1 MKTALVSRIA
11 FACWDS
17 SLASFCNNNVSLLSH
32 SSPTLTWI
40 WGWPHP
46 LELACPIRAILL
58 LGIGWFSDNEHLIR
72 DRPVGTEPG
81 ILAGDVGNRS
91 SLTVGYLDMKVSFQ
105 PLVLLND
112 KYTSRVKPAEENRNK
127 ETERGR
133 ERAP

>member
-1 MKTALVSRIA
+1 M
-11 FACWDS
+11 
-17 SLASFCNNNVSLLSH
+17 
-32 SSPTLTWI
+32 
-40 WGWPHP
+40 
-46 LELACPIRAILL
+46 
-58 LGIGWFSDNEHLIR
+58 
-72 DRPVGTEPG
+72 GTEPG